1 MGFPNIRITEAG
13 RLLMAEVLAGAK
25 LQFTHFVI
33 GSGECGSQDDWEGLT
48 GPINRVMDVSISN
61 YQRDGEV
68 ATLHGE
74 FSNSEVDTEFWW
86 RELCIYATLPDV
98 ENYGSVMC
106 FYGNAEKLAE
116 FVPASDSSVNVTHRW
131 DTSLKVDSDAD
142 VSAVVHSVTYATN
155 EQLNKH
161 IEDQTNPHKV
171 TKAQVGLGSV
181 PNVSTNNQTP
191 TYTVPKL
198 LAALTNGERLYI
210 AFGKIAKAVQTLI
223 DHLEDFKNPH
233 KVTYELTGGAK
244 KMHRSVSTEYGM
256 ANATYFG
263 HAKLSD
269 ATDSP
274 LGASDGFAASP
285 KAVKKAYDQ
294 AIAASSISG
303 VYVGEGRCGK
313 DNPNEIVFEGRELPK
328 AVLIFEKSSSPMFIR
343 YGQFIIAET
352 GECVGCTHVD
362 GVDTMMEV
370 THSGRFTMDS
380 EGNGGVVYTAL
391 QWYYDTD
398 ESHPAN
404 QLDTKNSTFV
414 WVAIY

>member
-13 RLLMAEVLAGAK
+13 RLLMAEVLAGEK

-74 FSNSEVDTEFWW
+74 FSNSEVENEFWW

-106 FYGNAEKLAE
+106 FYGNAEGLAE

-161 IEDQTNPHKV
+161 IEDDTNPHKV

-191 TYTVPKL
+191 TYILPLK
-198 LAALTNGERLYI
+198 LAALTNGERLSI
-210 AFGKIAKAVQTLI
+210 AFGKIAKAVQSLI
-223 DHLEDFKNPH
+223 DHLADKKNPH
-233 KVTYELTGGAK
+233 AVTYEQSGAAK

-269 ATDSP
+269 ATDSAM
-274 LGASDGFAASP
+274 GASDGMAASP
-285 KAVKKAYDQ
+285 KAVRAAYNR
-294 AIAASSISG
+294 AVAASSVSG
-303 VYVGEGRCGK
+303 VYVGEGKCGK
-313 DNPNEIVFEGRELPK
+313 DNPNTLYFDGAIPRAVF
-328 AVLIFEKSSSPMFIR
+328 IFEKNVSPMFVR
-343 YGQFIIAET
+343 YGSFIIAPT
-352 GECVGCTHVD
+352 GETVGYTCVD
-362 GVDTMMEV
+362 GAENMM
-370 THSGRFTMDS
+370 
-380 EGNGGVVYTAL
+380 VVNLASASSITSDGETSL
-391 QWYYDTD
+391 SSSLSWYYDTD

-404 QLDTKNSTFV
+404 QLDTSGSTFV

>member
-198 LAALTNGERLYI
+198 LAALTNGERLHI

-223 DHLEDFKNPH
+223 DHLADFKNPH
-233 KVTYELTGGAK
+233 KVSYEDTGGAK

-269 ATDSP
+269 ATDSKM
-274 LGASDGFAASP
+274 GASDGMAATP
-285 KAVKKAYDQ
+285 KAVKDAYLHADE
-294 AIAASSISG
+294 ATSVSG
-303 VYVGEGRCGK
+303 VYVGQGRCGK
-313 DNPNEIVFEGRELPK
+313 DNPNSITIEGRGIPK
-328 AVLIFEKSSSPMFIR
+328 AILIFEKSAMNLIR
-343 YGQFIIAET
+343 HGTFIIART
-352 GECVGCTHVD
+352 GESIGYTCVD
-362 GVDTMMEV
+362 GAERMMV
-370 THSGRFTMDS
+370 VHLMGNASMDS
-380 EGNGGVVYTAL
+380 EGNHSYISSTVE
-391 QWYYDTD
+391 WYYDTD

-404 QLDTKNSTFV
+404 QLDTPGSTFV

>member
-74 FSNSEVDTEFWW
+74 FSNSEVENEFWW
-86 RELCIYATLPDV
+86 RELCIYATLPDI

-155 EQLNKH
+155 EQLKKH
-161 IEDQTNPHKV
+161 IDDDTNPHKV
-171 TKAQVGLGSV
+171 TKEQVGLGNV
-181 PNVSTNNQTP
+181 PNVITNNQTP
-191 TYTVPKL
+191 TYTLPKNL
-198 LAALTNGERLYI
+198 SILTNGERLGI
-210 AFGKIAKAVQTLI
+210 AFGKIARAVQALI
-223 DHLEDFKNPH
+223 DHLKDNKNPH
-233 KVTYELTGGAK
+233 KVTYNQTGGAK
-244 KMHRSVSTEYGM
+244 KMHRSVSTEFGM

-269 ATDSP
+269 AIDSTN
-274 LGASDGFAASP
+274 GASDGFAATP
-285 KAVKKAYDQ
+285 KAVRKAYAHADE
-294 AIAASSISG
+294 ATSVSG

-313 DNPNEIVFEGRELPK
+313 DNPNSITIQARNLPK
-328 AVLIFEKSSSPMFIR
+328 AVLIFEKSSSPAWIR
-343 YGQFIIAET
+343 YGTFIIAPT
-352 GECVGCTHVD
+352 GEAVGYTCVD
-362 GVDTMMEV
+362 GAERMMVVDLR
-370 THSGRFTMDS
+370 GRYSMDS
-380 EGNGGVVYTAL
+380 EGNGGPIEATME
-391 QWYYDTD
+391 WYYDTD

-404 QLDTKNSTFV
+404 QLDTKGSTFV